1 MQEGN
6 NISNEVRF
14 LILTIIENDGN
25 IEELRTIGY
34 NYQQIT
40 NLIKEEVKIGNAT
53 FVDNN
58 LQLTDV
64 GREVKKQ
71 LSEKLEYV
79 GIEKLISP
87 KISSF
92 IEDHNEDVFFI
103 PSEKELP
110 D

>member
-1 MQEGN
+1 MVEKN

-14 LILTIIENDGN
+14 LILTIIQNDGN
-25 IEELRTIGY
+25 IEELRSIGY

-40 NLIKEEVKIGNAT
+40 NLIKNEVNDGYAT
-53 FVDNN
+53 FIDNN
-58 LQLTDV
+58 LKLTDT
-64 GREVKKQ
+64 GEELKKE
-71 LSEKLEYV
+71 LSKKLEYV
-79 GIEKLISP
+79 GVGKLISP

-92 IEDHNEDVFFI
+92 IETQNEEIFFI